1 MTHHADPRDIEKDL
15 ERKREALGSA
25 LDALNDRFS
34 TDSLAREALGMIKTN
49 AADYTQ
55 SIDRAVRANPMALAL
70 TGIGLAWL
78 IFGGRRVEAPTPP
91 VALDRWEDEG
101 GNPLPEGFEP
111 ALSSVDAADSRWAE
125 RIDMLRQR
133 ASATLCR
140 LERNARDHAGA
151 GRDLAE
157 ERGKVLS
164 AFTDDMRKA
173 ISDGLDDLSDAARER
188 IVRAR
193 EAAYAARLK
202 LDKAVRSGGRDL
214 ERMIGEHPVVA
225 GAVAMGLGAAV
236 AAALPRTRAEDRAFG
251 AERDR
256 LMAAAANLLQEE
268 RTRISLIA
276 DGAADELRNA
286 ALEARSTVA
295 AVAADVVARVK
306 ERAETEA
313 ARMTAE
319 GDSALPAAAR

>member
-25 LDALNDRFS
+25 LDALHDRFS

-214 ERMIGEHPVVA
+214 ERMIGS
-225 GAVAMGLGAAV
+225 
-236 AAALPRTRAEDRAFG
+236 AEDRAFG